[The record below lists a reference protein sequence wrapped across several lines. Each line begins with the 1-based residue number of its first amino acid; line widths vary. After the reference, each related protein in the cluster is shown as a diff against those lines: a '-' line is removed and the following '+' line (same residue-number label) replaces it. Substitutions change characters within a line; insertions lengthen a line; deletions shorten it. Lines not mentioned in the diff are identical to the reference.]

1 MFLNKDF
8 TLLCI
13 LRKRGRNM
21 LTEMEKID
29 QIRSF
34 SKENLIEKLE
44 HAKYNISMIGTIAF
58 DIPWKNL
65 SEVLAKKFEQ
75 DSFTIHI
82 LRESETTIA
91 QYALMNDSQGNVTDS
106 EGLSRGNLTGIKEK
120 SIKELKEILSKSNHG
135 KNIEPPED
143 KYARDLGEIYYTE
156 KRKYIIESYKIHG
169 CEEEFKKFIQNHI
182 SEEILKTKSTFL
194 VDPLFADVLGKNS
207 NDSTNIFTRYM
218 KKIDQELE
226 KQINEKG
233 YFLSNL
239 ETLLKMDS
247 DQINGDMKVIVDKKG
262 QKSIR
267 LQLEVKTED
276 ICVKK
281 NTDFPVEQWIEDFS
295 LEDDKA
301 GINYRIEADKEQ
313 AIKKASEIKK
323 NKIIEYQNNPETK
336 QRLFI
341 KNCYMP
347 IPVPMI
353 KIDNELFITMALT
366 KFDSINK
373 FQYTGDIV
381 TDETTGKCKIK
392 ESKEGY
398 ISLWQNEFVNYYAEY
413 FLNENG
419 AQKYSTEE
427 TIKGNRKE
435 VIDIF
440 DENRSRIGI
449 GPRDAFL
456 SNMAIVKS
464 VVWALIFDRKG
475 RILIHQR
482 AKNAKDNQ
490 GLWDKSVGG
499 HVSIEDLDTIE
510 AIKREIAEELYTKE
524 YEGQGGHDIIQWTIT
539 NKNKI
544 IYLGDWKTSRF
555 PDLSALNLNR
565 DEYYNFSLNYP
576 DINKRDFRREIVVTE
591 RLLPNGETVKAK
603 CFVDAYLCIVSE
615 DFDINSLLN
624 SNYAILTPN
633 ELKRCV
639 IRKKIKLNKAREYDL
654 ENGVEE
660 EFKPTSDLAYLVES
674 AIWDDVVT
682 EFSRKVKETFAE
694 KEVKSYDI

>member
-1 MFLNKDF
+1 
-8 TLLCI
+8 
-13 LRKRGRNM
+13 
-21 LTEMEKID
+21 MEKID
-29 QIRSF
+29 EIRSF
-34 SKENLIEKLE
+34 TKEQLIEKME
-44 HAKYNISMIGTIAF
+44 KAKHDISLIGTIAF
-58 DIPWKNL
+58 DIPWKNI
-65 SEVLAKKFEQ
+65 EDVLADKFKRNN
-75 DSFTIHI
+75 FTIHI

-91 QYALMNDSQGNVTDS
+91 QYALMNDSQSDNMES

-120 SIKELKEILSKSNHG
+120 VIKELKEMLNKRNCG
-135 KNIEPPED
+135 NNIEPPED
-143 KYARDLGEIYYTE
+143 RYARDLGEIYYFE
-156 KRKYIIESYKIHG
+156 KRKYILESYKIHG
-169 CEEEFKKFIQNHI
+169 CEEEFKKFIHNHI
-182 SEEILKTKSTFL
+182 SEEILKTKSAFL
-194 VDPLFADVLGKNS
+194 VDQEFAELLGKNTQG
-207 NDSTNIFTRYM
+207 STDIFTRYM
-218 KKIDQELE
+218 GKIDQVLN
-226 KQINEKG
+226 KQISEKG
-233 YFLSNL
+233 FFLSNI
-239 ETLLKMDS
+239 EILLKIDPE
-247 DQINGDMKVIVDKKG
+247 QIRGDMEVVIDKKG

-267 LQLEVKTED
+267 LQLEVETED
-276 ICVKK
+276 IFVKK
-281 NTDFPVEQWIEDFS
+281 YTDFPVEQWIEDFS
-295 LEDDKA
+295 LKDDEA

-313 AIKKASEIKK
+313 AIKKASEIKR

-366 KFDSINK
+366 KFDNINK
-373 FQYTGDIV
+373 FQYTGDILI
-381 TDETTGKCKIK
+381 DEATGKCQLK
-392 ESKEGY
+392 EGTEGY
-398 ISLWQNEFVNYYAEY
+398 ISLWQKEFVDYYIEY

-427 TIKGNRKE
+427 TVKGNRKE

-440 DENRSRIGI
+440 DESRSRIGI

-510 AIKREIAEELYTKE
+510 AIKREIAEELYTQE
-524 YEGQGGHDIIQWTIT
+524 NEGQGGHDLIQWTIT

-544 IYLGDWKTSRF
+544 IYLGDWKTARF
-555 PDLSALNLNR
+555 PDLSALNLNK

-576 DINKRDFRREIVVTE
+576 DINRRDFRREIVVTE

-615 DFDINSLLN
+615 DFDIGKLLN

-639 IRKKIKLNKAREYDL
+639 IRKKIKLNSAREYDL

-682 EFSRKVKETFAE
+682 EFSRRVKETFAE
-694 KEVKSYDI
+694 KEV

>member
-1 MFLNKDF
+1 
-8 TLLCI
+8 
-13 LRKRGRNM
+13 M
-21 LTEMEKID
+21 LKEMGKINE
-29 QIRSF
+29 IRSL
-34 SKENLIEKLE
+34 SKEQLIQKIKK
-44 HAKYNISMIGTIAF
+44 AKNDISMVGTIAF
-58 DIPWKNL
+58 DLPWRELKD
-65 SEVLAKKFEQ
+65 VLAEKFVENN
-75 DSFTIHI
+75 FTIHI

-91 QYALMNDSQGNVTDS
+91 QYALMTLSQGDVTTS
-106 EGLSRGNLTGIKEK
+106 GSLSRGNLAGIRDKV
-120 SIKELKEILSKSNHG
+120 IKDLKDVLNEINEG

-143 KYARDLGEIYYTE
+143 KFSKNLGEIYYTE
-156 KRKYIIESYKIHG
+156 KRKYILESYKIHDCAG
-169 CEEEFKKFIQNHI
+169 TFQEFIKAHIDDIIQKSKSAFLIDRRFAELLGNNPQT
-182 SEEILKTKSTFL
+182 STEIFSKYMYEIDK
-194 VDPLFADVLGKNS
+194 VLSRVIEKNGK
-207 NDSTNIFTRYM
+207 
-218 KKIDQELE
+218 
-226 KQINEKG
+226 
-233 YFLSNL
+233 FLSSIDF
-239 ETLLKMDS
+239 LLNMDLKCL
-247 DQINGDMKVIVDKKG
+247 DDDLKNGIEVVTNNKG
-262 QKSIR
+262 KKSIKLR
-267 LQLEVKTED
+267 LIVKTEELVID
-276 ICVKK
+276 KEVFLPME
-281 NTDFPVEQWIEDFS
+281 DWIEEFS
-295 LEDDKA
+295 LEGMDA
-301 GINYRIEADKEQ
+301 EVNYRIKADKEQ
-313 AIKKASEIKK
+313 ALKKATDIKKIKLK
-323 NKIIEYQNNPETK
+323 EYRNDPQK
-336 QRLFI
+336 RQRLFI
-341 KNCYMP
+341 RNCYMP

-366 KFDSINK
+366 KFDDIKK

-381 TDETTGKCKIK
+381 IDEKTGTCKV
-392 ESKEGY
+392 KEGRGGY
-398 ISLWQNEFVNYYAEY
+398 CSLWQEEFVNYYIEY

-427 TIKGNRKE
+427 TAKGNRKE

-440 DENRSRIGI
+440 DESRNRIGI

-499 HVSIEDLDTIE
+499 HVSTEDLDTME
-510 AIKREIAEELYTKE
+510 AIKREIAEELFTIE
-524 YEGQGGHDIIQWTIT
+524 NEGQSGHDIIQWMVT

-544 IYLGDWKTSRF
+544 IYLGDWKTARF
-555 PDLSALNLNR
+555 PDLRALNLSP

-615 DFDINSLLN
+615 DFNVKKLCN

-639 IRKKIKLNKAREYDL
+639 IRKTIKLNNAREYDL
-654 ENGVEE
+654 ENGIEE

-674 AIWDDVVT
+674 GIWDDVVT
-682 EFSRKVKETFAE
+682 EFARRIKETFA
-694 KEVKSYDI
+694 

>member
-1 MFLNKDF
+1 
-8 TLLCI
+8 
-13 LRKRGRNM
+13 
-21 LTEMEKID
+21 MEKID
-29 QIRSF
+29 EIRSF
-34 SKENLIEKLE
+34 TKEQLIEKME
-44 HAKYNISMIGTIAF
+44 KAKYDISLIGTIAF
-58 DIPWKNL
+58 DIPWK
-65 SEVLAKKFEQ
+65 EIEDVLANKFKR
-75 DSFTIHI
+75 DNFTIHI

-91 QYALMNDSQGNVTDS
+91 QYALMNDSQSENMES

-120 SIKELKEILSKSNHG
+120 VIKELKEMLNKRNYG
-135 KNIEPPED
+135 NNIEPPED
-143 KYARDLGEIYYTE
+143 KYARDLGEIYYSE
-156 KRKYIIESYKIHG
+156 KRKYILESYKIHG
-169 CEEEFKKFIQNHI
+169 CEVEFKKYIQNHI
-182 SEEILKTKSTFL
+182 SEEILKTKSAFL
-194 VDPLFADVLGKNS
+194 VDQGFAELLGKNTQG
-207 NDSTNIFTRYM
+207 STDIFTRYM
-218 KKIDQELE
+218 GKIDQVLN
-226 KQINEKG
+226 KQISEKG
-233 YFLSNL
+233 FFLSNI
-239 ETLLKMDS
+239 EILLNIDPE
-247 DQINGDMKVIVDKKG
+247 QIKGDMEVVIDKKG

-267 LQLEVKTED
+267 LQLEVETED

-281 NTDFPVEQWIEDFS
+281 YTDFPVEQWVEDFS
-295 LEDDKA
+295 LKDDET

-313 AIKKASEIKK
+313 AIKKASEIKR

-366 KFDSINK
+366 KFDNINK

-381 TDETTGKCKIK
+381 IDEETGKCHSK
-392 ESKEGY
+392 EGTEGY
-398 ISLWQNEFVNYYAEY
+398 ISLWQKEFVDYYMEY

-427 TIKGNRKE
+427 TVKGNRKE

-440 DENRSRIGI
+440 DESRSRIGI

-510 AIKREIAEELYTKE
+510 AIKREIAEELYTQE
-524 YEGQGGHDIIQWTIT
+524 NEGQGGHDLIQWTIT

-544 IYLGDWKTSRF
+544 IYLGDWKTARF
-555 PDLSALNLNR
+555 PDLSALNLNK

-576 DINKRDFRREIVVTE
+576 DINRRDFRREIVVTE

-615 DFDINSLLN
+615 DFDIRKLLN

-639 IRKKIKLNKAREYDL
+639 IRKKIKLNSAREYDL
-654 ENGVEE
+654 ENGIEE

-682 EFSRKVKETFAE
+682 EFSRRIKETFAE
-694 KEVKSYDI
+694 KEV